1 MGGAPYKSAKE
12 GVGALSSVSENKLTT
27 FKFSTTFWCE
37 NIYLLGIPQR
47 VTQLRNKESEEEVKD
62 D

>member
-27 FKFSTTFWCE
+27 FKFFYSLHFGVKISTC
-37 NIYLLGIPQR
+37 
-47 VTQLRNKESEEEVKD
+47 
-62 D
+62 